1 MEAYDIQRL
10 IIIVQCLLDELHL
23 IKKRKYFRA
32 YYRKHREKLKTKLE
46 KKKTELAI
54 KTGERI
60 NQQREYILTFD

>member
-32 YYRKHREKLKTKLE
+32 YYRKHREKLKNKVI
-46 KKKTELAI
+46 KKKSELAI

-60 NQQREYILTFD
+60 AQEKEYIINFD